1 MLGGGGD
8 MDFQRYVEIMRKRRG
23 EQLAGGQ
30 GSVGQTAQAHQGMAE
45 QAEGLMPQK
54 EEKRFGPWAKI
65 GGMF

>member
-23 EQLAGGQ
+23 EQSIAGQ
-30 GSVGQTAQAHQGMAE
+30 GSVGQTAQAHQGMAGK
-45 QAEGLMPQK
+45 AEELMPQK
-54 EEKRFGPWAKI
+54 EEKHFGPWAKI